1 MLPIHKRMSQAKSPN
16 MCVCVCVCYDSERE
30 SVWYLWNVERNR
42 RERESERVTLWL
54 PFGCFERH
62 TPLRGPL
69 DNRKTDQTVN
79 V

>member
-1 MLPIHKRMSQAKSPN
+1 
-16 MCVCVCVCYDSERE
+16 MCVCVCVCVMIQRERVFGTFEMWREIAERE
-30 SVWYLWNVERNR
+30 

-62 TPLRGPL
+62 TPLRGLLYPAPL

>member
-1 MLPIHKRMSQAKSPN
+1 MIQRERMFGTFE
-16 MCVCVCVCYDSERE
+16 MWREIVERE
-30 SVWYLWNVERNR
+30 RV
-42 RERESERVTLWL
+42 RESERVTPWL

-62 TPLRGPL
+62 TPLRGLLYRAPL